1 MLPRFRYLRPKRLD
15 EALSLLNEYGG
26 RARVLA
32 GGTDLLIGMQ
42 DGTDAP
48 ECLIDIKGLDQLNT
62 LGFTEDG
69 SLLIGACVTVNQLIE
84 SDTTA
89 GPMRALR
96 EAASVLAT
104 YQIRN
109 RATVGG
115 NLCNASPACDLGPP
129 LLVLDAR
136 LRLVSA
142 QGERLVPLREF
153 FSGVKAT
160 SCESCEVVTE
170 VAIPAMRGTVSA
182 FLKQGR
188 IRGHDLAVVN
198 AAGAL
203 GNGGDL
209 RLALGAVAT
218 TPLLIAGIA
227 GAGDDARRRAID
239 AVSASIAPIDDVRGS
254 SVYRTQIAIMM
265 AERIIDLLRQRLG
278 QGGV

>member
-1 MLPRFRYLRPKRLD
+1 MLPKFRYLRPERLD
-15 EALSLLNEYGG
+15 EALSLLNDYGG
-26 RARVLA
+26 KARVLA
-32 GGTDLLIGMQ
+32 GGTDLLIGMH
-42 DGTDAP
+42 DGTHAP
-48 ECLIDIKGLDQLNT
+48 ECLIDIKGIDQLHT

-69 SLLIGACVTVNQLIE
+69 SLLIGACVTVNRLIE
-84 SDTTA
+84 SDVTA
-89 GPMRALR
+89 GPMQAIR

-104 YQIRN
+104 YQVRN

-129 LLVLDAR
+129 LLVLGAR

-142 QGERLVPLREF
+142 QGERLVPLKEF

-160 SCESCEVVTE
+160 SCESCEIVTE
-170 VAIPAMRGTVSA
+170 IVIPAMRGTVSA

-203 GNGGDL
+203 GDGGGL

-218 TPLLIAGIA
+218 TPLLIDGIA
-227 GAGDDARRRAID
+227 GGGGSDRKKALD

-254 SVYRTQIAIMM
+254 SVYRTQM
-265 AERIIDLLRQRLG
+265 ARLMTAKIIDLLGQRLK
-278 QGGV
+278 QAGV

>member
-15 EALSLLNEYGG
+15 EALSLLSDCSGK
-26 RARVLA
+26 ARVLA

-42 DGTDAP
+42 GGTDAP
-48 ECLIDIKGLDQLNT
+48 ECLVDIKGIDQLHT

-69 SLLIGACVTVNQLIE
+69 SFLIGACVTVNRLIE
-84 SDTTA
+84 SDATA
-89 GPMRALR
+89 GPMQALR

-115 NLCNASPACDLGPP
+115 NLCNASPACDLGPA
-129 LLVLDAR
+129 LLVLGAR
-136 LRLVSA
+136 LRLVSP
-142 QGERLVPLREF
+142 QGERLVPLKEF

-160 SCESCEVVTE
+160 TCESCEIVTE
-170 VAIPAMRGTVSA
+170 IVIPAVRGMVSA

-188 IRGHDLAVVN
+188 VRGHDLAVVN

-203 GNGGDL
+203 GDGEDL

-218 TPLLIAGIA
+218 TPLLIDGFT
-227 GAGDDARRRAID
+227 GVGDDERKKAID

-254 SVYRTQIAIMM
+254 SVYRRQM
-265 AERIIDLLRQRLG
+265 ATLMTGKIIDLLKQRIG
-278 QGGV
+278 RAGV